1 MAGESWRELTQVGK
15 ETTYGVAV
23 PATRQLL
30 METGGTGL
38 TRTRAAHVIQVATGT
53 PDNVRGVKNRA
64 VAAGGGFK
72 QTLDADEIV
81 ELLLA
86 CIQGGVTPVASAAI
100 ANPTTAVTAVGSAT
114 GGSLPAATYTYQI
127 TDVGPGGAET
137 AANTASTGYVAS
149 GTTSSVA
156 LSVIA
161 AGASGTLQR
170 RIYRSAGAAYG
181 LIAVLN
187 DNTTTTYSD
196 TGAVTQAVAIANGAP
211 PATNQTGTGANIWTF
226 IPSTTIDSQTW
237 EWRDGYNDWQE
248 SGVYIDTLK
257 LTWSAAAN
265 GDTML
270 DVTLFGKDRV
280 NNALTS
286 SLATRSPIWVEGWET
301 SVFLDTLGSAPGTTR
316 YGTAISGDVTISR
329 GLGRKYFANNSQ
341 ATGSVPLGVF
351 GCTGTMV
358 LEGDSSSLVEYADW
372 DASVARMLRL
382 RFGSNGAALGA
393 SALRRTVFFDVPCFW
408 TAWDLSGA
416 DAGTKVAKATFQY
429 SYDPTNGFSFRAIAV
444 NNRTTAYA

>member
-1 MAGESWRELTQVGK
+1 
-15 ETTYGVAV
+15 
-23 PATRQLL
+23 

-86 CIQGGVTPVASAAI
+86 CIQGGVTPVASAAV
-100 ANPTTAVTAVGSAT
+100 ANPTTAPSGTPSAT
-114 GGSLPAATYTYQI
+114 GGVLPTGSYTYGY
-127 TDVGPGGAET
+127 TDVAAGGAET
-137 AANTASTGYVAS
+137 AMSTASSAQAVTGPT
-149 GTTSSVA
+149 GSVP
-156 LSVIA
+156 LTGIL
-161 AGASGTLQR
+161 AGAAGTLQR
-170 RIYRSAGAAYG
+170 RIYRQLASGGYG
-181 LIAVLN
+181 LIATLN
-187 DNTTTTYSD
+187 DNTTTTYTD
-196 TGAVTQAVAIANGAP
+196 TGAVTQAVALANGAP

-248 SGVYIDTLK
+248 SGVYVDTLK

-280 NNALTS
+280 NNALTG
-286 SLATRSPIWVEGWET
+286 SLTTRSPIWVEGWET
-301 SVFLDTLGSAPGTTR
+301 SVFLDALGSAPGTTR

-329 GLGRKYFANNSQ
+329 GLGRKYFANNTQ

-351 GCTGTMV
+351 GCTGTVV
-358 LEGDSSSLVEYADW
+358 LEGDSASLVEYADW

-393 SALRRTVFFDVPCFW
+393 SALRRTVFFDLPAFW

-429 SYDPTNGFSFRAIAV
+429 SYDPTNAFSFRAIAV
-444 NNRTTAYA
+444 NNRSAAYA